1 MDYVLMALGVFW
13 IVRLLQTWVDAPA
26 WLWGIIQLALS
37 VIVMLPWDNYK
48 WFAPLGVAG
57 IVAFLQMAE
66 NLLIAKS
73 DEALSTI
80 MRRR

>member
-13 IVRLLQTWVDAPA
+13 IVRLLQTWIDAPT
-26 WLWGIIQLALS
+26 WLWSIIQLALA
-37 VIVMLPWDNYK
+37 VIVMLPWNGYE
-48 WFAPLGVAG
+48 WFSPLGVAG

>member
-13 IVRLLQTWVDAPA
+13 IVRLLQTWIDAPA
-26 WLWGIIQLALS
+26 WLWSIIQLALA
-37 VIVMLPWDNYK
+37 VIIMLPWYDYK

-66 NLLIAKS
+66 NFLIAKS

>member
-13 IVRLLQTWVDAPA
+13 IVRLLQTWIDSPA
-26 WLWGIIQLALS
+26 WSWSIIQLALS
-37 VIVMLPWDNYK
+37 VVVLLPWSGYS
-48 WFAPLGVAG
+48 WYSPLAVAG

-66 NLLIAKS
+66 NFLIAKS

-80 MRRR
+80 IRRR